1 MLKGDLLT
9 YWPREQDVIA
19 CIKTDAEASDKSVL
33 LAVHQP
39 MRFERQMIGGEL
51 GTVDMCDEHELLRKF
66 LSTNLPDGRVIVPI
80 VGSSGIGKSHVIRW
94 LDAQIRRLPG
104 SEQRL
109 IIRIPKGMS
118 LKGVLGILLKDLP
131 GSSYDR
137 YRAELVR
144 AQEELE
150 PEEAAGLLCEM
161 LAHTITEMG
170 VEARARLL
178 KNPGDRVAQEC
189 DAFCRADMLPAL
201 LRNQL
206 LRDQHFVRT
215 RDGRPGVV
223 KRLVEQLTEDRD
235 ASADDD
241 RQHQFTAADLLVA
254 DTLDRDALGRS
265 EAKALSQLER
275 DDRRSAAARILNDAL
290 DDAKQRLLR
299 LDPTVSELFDSVRE
313 ELLKEQRELV
323 LLVEDFA
330 VLSGLQKQLLQ
341 VIIKEAFRDG
351 RQVLCTMRTALAYTT
366 GYMNTATVLTRAN
379 VEYRI
384 PDEPGTEEEILSRI
398 ERLVGAYLNAARFGQ
413 DSLEQAYRG
422 GNPAAENLQDW
433 IPTFSSRVEPEARS
447 TLDAFGAS
455 LDGYELFPFNA
466 AAIRE
471 LSREG
476 CSPAG
481 RLVYNPRFVIQNVI
495 NKVLDHR
502 VLFEESQFPPAS
514 FGSQGRPLPARVAE
528 EVRRRVPLA
537 AFERYLRF
545 LVYWGG
551 FPGTAAEINQ
561 IEPRTFTAFGLDGL
575 TLSKDSTQPER
586 PTPATRTTT
595 PPHVTT
601 QQQSERTHDVDPL
614 EVKWEGILENWR
626 AGSTIP
632 QADANQLRKWIA
644 EALKGFVEWDW
655 DLHRTRRDAS
665 LDSWFSWIYIPH
677 AAGNEG
683 RTADDALIAVCSDAD
698 LSDQAKSASVHSALM
713 AIIRFHAIQK
723 GNWDYPNAEEDLPK
737 YGAFLDRMAD
747 RARAFVRRRYF
758 RADWDPIPALVEGLL
773 IGARALGIESAARD
787 RDHAAL
793 LDAMFA
799 VAPEVVP
806 VNPGTTRDIE
816 AANWL
821 EFTETLRRCR
831 RTGEKESR
839 DQPSWQGHLLNL
851 IGARQGQADMVHAID
866 VMRLK
871 SAIDKTVAAWEL
883 SETLPNP
890 SGVAEFSSVRTSYS
904 ELKRLSSAV
913 AKAQRRLL
921 RWRGQTLDWFGEGF
935 DKEATVREAK
945 ETIETA
951 KAAGLTTGMDTKLV
965 LQLLEEFRNTKVMAA
980 LEDVGKI
987 AEGAP
992 RGLVLTVLGRGY
1004 EPVVRLCEELQLKL
1018 DESLR
1023 AVDAKL
1029 ASESLTYGVDPFAE
1043 AVSSLSGELQVT
1055 RQQLESAEL
1064 Q

>member
-1 MLKGDLLT
+1 MLRNDLLG
-9 YWPREQDVIA
+9 YWPREEDVVA
-19 CIKTDAEASDKSVL
+19 CIKTDAEASDKAVL

-39 MRFERQMIGGEL
+39 MRFERQVIGGEL
-51 GTVDMCDEHELLRKF
+51 GTVDTCDEHELLRKF

-104 SEQRL
+104 SERRV

-131 GSSYDR
+131 GPAYDR
-137 YRAELVR
+137 FRNELLR

-170 VEARARLL
+170 VESRARLL
-178 KNPGDRVAQEC
+178 KNPADKNAQEC

-215 RDGRPGVV
+215 RDGRPGVI

-241 RQHQFTAADLLVA
+241 RQHLFTADDLLFDEA
-254 DTLDRDALGRS
+254 LDRDALGRI
-265 EAKALSQLER
+265 EARALSQLER
-275 DDRRSAAARILNDAL
+275 EDRRSAAARILNDAL

-299 LDPTVSELFDSVRE
+299 LDPTVSELFDAVRE
-313 ELLKEQRELV
+313 ELLKEQHELV

-384 PDEPGTEEEILSRI
+384 PDEPGTEEEILARI

-413 DSLEQAYRG
+413 DSLKRAYRTSG
-422 GNPAAENLQDW
+422 QAAEDLHGW
-433 IPTFSSRVEPEARS
+433 IPSFSSHVEPEARS
-447 TLDAFGAS
+447 TLDAFGTS
-455 LDGYELFPFNA
+455 VDGYELFPFNGP
-466 AAIRE
+466 AIRE

-495 NKVLDHR
+495 NKVLDYR
-502 VLFEESQFPPAS
+502 VLFEKDEFPPAS
-514 FGSQGRPLPARVAE
+514 FGAQGRPLPSRIAE

-551 FPGTAAEINQ
+551 FPGTATEINQ
-561 IEPRTFTAFGLDGL
+561 IEPRVFTAFGLDRL
-575 TLSKDSTQPER
+575 TLSKDSSQAER
-586 PTPATRTTT
+586 PTATKT
-595 PPHVTT
+595 PPPPPGTSPG
-601 QQQSERTHDVDPL
+601 QSERARQLDPL
-614 EVKWEGILENWR
+614 ETRWEAILEHWR
-626 AGSTIP
+626 GGATIS

-655 DLHRTRRDAS
+655 DLHRTRRDAG
-665 LDSWFSWIYIPH
+665 LDSWFNWIYIPH
-677 AAGNEG
+677 SAGGEG
-683 RTADDALIAVCSDAD
+683 RTAEDAMIAVCSDVD
-698 LSDQAKSASVHSALM
+698 LTDQAKSAGIHSALM
-713 AIIRFHAIQK
+713 AIIRFHAVQK
-723 GNWDYPNAEEDLPK
+723 GSWDYANAEDDLPK
-737 YGAFLDRMAD
+737 YGAFLSKLAE
-747 RARAFVRRRYF
+747 RARAFVQRRYF
-758 RADWDPIPALVEGLL
+758 RADWNPIPALVEGLL
-773 IGARALGIESAARD
+773 IGSRALGIDTAGRD

-793 LDAMFA
+793 IDAMFA
-799 VAPEVVP
+799 IASDPAPANSATGGDP
-806 VNPGTTRDIE
+806 E
-816 AANWL
+816 AASWV
-821 EFTETLRRCR
+821 EFTNTLRRCR
-831 RTGEKESR
+831 RLGEKELR
-839 DQPSWQGHLLNL
+839 DELSWQGHLLNL

-871 SAIDKTVAAWEL
+871 SAIDKVVGTWEF

-890 SGVAEFSSVRTSYS
+890 SGVPDFSSVRTTYS
-904 ELKRLSSAV
+904 ELKKLSTAV
-913 AKAQRRLL
+913 TKAQRRLV
-921 RWRGQTLDWFGEGF
+921 RWRDQTLTWLGEGF
-935 DKEATVREAK
+935 DKEAMVREAK
-945 ETIETA
+945 ETVESA
-951 KAAGLTTGMDTKLV
+951 RAAGLTIGMDTKLV
-965 LQLLEEFRNTKVMAA
+965 FQLLEDFRNTKVVPA
-980 LEDVGKI
+980 LDDLGKI
-987 AEGAP
+987 VDGAP
-992 RGLVLTVLGRGY
+992 RGVVLTVLGRDH
-1004 EPVVRLCEELQLKL
+1004 ESVVRLCDELQLKL
-1018 DESLR
+1018 DEILR
-1023 AVDAKL
+1023 SVEAKL
-1029 ASESLTYGVDPFAE
+1029 ASESLTYGTDPFAE
-1043 AVSSLSGELQVT
+1043 AVSSLSNELVET
-1055 RQQLESAEL
+1055 GRELEKVDRL
-1064 Q
+1064 